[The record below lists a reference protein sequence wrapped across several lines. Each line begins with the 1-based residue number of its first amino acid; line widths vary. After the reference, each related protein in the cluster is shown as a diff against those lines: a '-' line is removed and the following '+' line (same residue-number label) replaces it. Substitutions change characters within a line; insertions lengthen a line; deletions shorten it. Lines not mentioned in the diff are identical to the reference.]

1 MTPFD
6 YIILVLAL
14 VMVYAWCIFP
24 PVLSLIARTK
34 SCHKVSA
41 DTAVPGEVPRVAVLI
56 AAHNEEA
63 VIRQRLENL
72 FELSYPVERMQILIG
87 VDGSSDTT
95 ASVAREF
102 AAVHEAVKVIE
113 YKENRGKI
121 AVLKDLVDLCV
132 GGREGGGESTPNA
145 QRPTSNAQHSGSP
158 THEEGSD
165 EVPELL
171 VFTDAN
177 THFRR
182 DALKRLVSH
191 FRDPGVGGVCG
202 RLVFTSVDP
211 HSVPEVDMANPSS
224 EGFYWDWETRIKE
237 SESRLDSCL
246 GANGGIYA
254 IRPELFWS
262 EIPDNTIVDDFV
274 IGMKVREQGARVVYD
289 SAAVA
294 YEELP
299 EISHEW
305 GRRVRIGAGAY
316 QSLCFCRKC
325 LLPVHGWFSWCFW
338 SHKVLRWLSPHMLG
352 IVVLLSVLQL
362 CGLENSAA
370 VPVMGRATA
379 AGALATLLLALAG
392 VTAKKSRETSGLF
405 RLTAHFVTMQL
416 ALLVG
421 FFRFCRGNL
430 KGRWR
435 RTER

>member
-72 FELSYPVERMQILIG
+72 FGLDYPAERMQVLIG
-87 VDGSSDTT
+87 VDGASDAT
-95 ASVAREF
+95 ASVARES
-102 AAVHEAVKVIE
+102 AADQESVKLVE
-113 YKENRGKI
+113 YEENRGKI
-121 AVLKDLVDLCV
+121 AVLKDLVWLCV
-132 GGREGGGESTPNA
+132 GGGEGEGGGESTPNA
-145 QRPTSNAQHSGSP
+145 QRPTSDAQRVECG
-158 THEEGSD
+158 D
-165 EVPELL
+165 ACPELL

-177 THFRR
+177 THFRQ
-182 DALKRLVSH
+182 DALRRLVGH

-224 EGFYWDWETRIKE
+224 EGFYWDWETRMKE

-262 EIPDNTIVDDFV
+262 EI
-274 IGMKVREQGARVVYD
+274 
-289 SAAVA
+289 
-294 YEELP
+294 
-299 EISHEW
+299 
-305 GRRVRIGAGAY
+305 
-316 QSLCFCRKC
+316 
-325 LLPVHGWFSWCFW
+325 
-338 SHKVLRWLSPHMLG
+338 
-352 IVVLLSVLQL
+352 
-362 CGLENSAA
+362 
-370 VPVMGRATA
+370 
-379 AGALATLLLALAG
+379 
-392 VTAKKSRETSGLF
+392 
-405 RLTAHFVTMQL
+405 
-416 ALLVG
+416 
-421 FFRFCRGNL
+421 
-430 KGRWR
+430 
-435 RTER
+435 